1 MSAIPPAPLETVDCQ
16 NGAASPSLQGNS
28 SGAPTLR
35 ENAPSP
41 CAHVRR
47 PTDDNRGR
55 PADASVRRRTNPCL
69 WRNRR
74 GTTSGD
80 LDSGRV
86 ARRALD
92 AGGLPGLERRYKA
105 GGGSNKPFQA
115 GDNVFDRARDVS
127 AWPSVR
133 YWSVSTQSWRPLV
146 LAVTAVDS
154 AGRREGNAPQS
165 LAGGRDSLFVER
177 DENGGETTYR
187 MRVLERS
194 DHRMVVATDNVT
206 PIKIA
211 FVTAFEPGALQTVTF
226 VQKEVGNSWSTYQ
239 IARVGGGGSSMASK
253 HKGSFLNRLEA
264 IRRYLAGQ
272 PTDQQPPLAAR

>member
-1 MSAIPPAPLETVDCQ
+1 MAVKPP
-16 NGAASPSLQGNS
+16 
-28 SGAPTLR
+28 
-35 ENAPSP
+35 
-41 CAHVRR
+41 
-47 PTDDNRGR
+47 
-55 PADASVRRRTNPCL
+55 
-69 WRNRR
+69 
-74 GTTSGD
+74 
-80 LDSGRV
+80 
-86 ARRALD
+86 
-92 AGGLPGLERRYKA
+92 
-105 GGGSNKPFQA
+105 
-115 GDNVFDRARDVS
+115 
-127 AWPSVR
+127 
-133 YWSVSTQSWRPLV
+133 
-146 LAVTAVDS
+146 
-154 AGRREGNAPQS
+154 
-165 LAGGRDSLFVER
+165 
-177 DENGGETTYR
+177 YR